1 MEREGEEGSSKGW
14 SCDTNWTVAKGS
26 SSLDASISF
35 DTSDEDAPDLTSDG
49 TLLLRP
55 SASDDPPP
63 CEVTVFFK
71 GKYEIHRVYARTSAR
86 IFEIYY
92 TKDADR
98 NSTKEYLCTVKCGP
112 ASSDENL
119 HGSSQNSSVHSSEEE
134 SWVDVKTPQI
144 HYEATAEIS
153 DAEPCA
159 SLTLRFLSLHTKSS
173 VHVEEIYIYSDPID
187 ESSTSTTQDS
197 SSGTT
202 GNSNASSLFAMLVP
216 NLLQMSKSGRSSRI
230 NERYFS
236 HDRIQ
241 NTDDVRDQNA
251 KLDTSVTE
259 EPSTEAV
266 YHTEESYPVATDT
279 SLPSLVQSQNST
291 SSYQTHAGSSS
302 KADVRQVDQEAAVN
316 TDPLKVGP
324 TSNESA
330 NRIEKILEQ
339 LVFKVDKIE
348 TYITKFEEKM
358 VGPII
363 CIESRLERLENQF
376 NLLTKDL
383 HSMRVPPREPCSRA
397 TDEIEKSQDP
407 VVSPD
412 DDSMA
417 DGVAGCQV
425 ETKTC
430 TGTTFKAPECMSE
443 DESDDDVRDDD
454 MEVNTCVPNK
464 RKPIS
469 IDGALASALAAF
481 ATESSPN
488 ISTVTS
494 DKINDPDLVKGV
506 PLVSIDEVDSDL
518 LSSFEAVTHTDQ
530 NYNAKDITCAEGS
543 REDSD
548 VDSQIKP
555 GLFAKSIIGE
565 VSDEEEEVETGFAPD
580 PLSSFEAV
588 TVTHADRNYNAK
600 DITYAVGPTE
610 GSREDSHIDSQIKPG
625 LFSKSI
631 IGEVSDEEEEAETG
645 FAPDP
650 LSSFEAVTVTHAD
663 RNYNEVGRGE
673 EETTNLDDENLYRVD
688 ERDIV
693 SEVGPSL
700 FSKSVIGEVS
710 DEEEEV
716 ETGYAP
722 DSPRFTCNSP
732 LSSSDFEPNLPN
744 YSEILNGWGN
754 DSSSSTDS
762 SFDESFLKT
771 KINTDFVGTSNEGG
785 EKVSV
790 IWDEVKMRDP
800 LAVLLDEMTAL
811 KEEENNTSVTNDD
824 PFIDFENLSN
834 PSEVGPTYS
843 NMPQFE
849 SLI

>member
-1 MEREGEEGSSKGW
+1 MEREGEEGSSVKGW
-14 SCDTNWTVAKGS
+14 SCETNWTVAKGS

-55 SASDDPPP
+55 SASSDPPP

-119 HGSSQNSSVHSSEEE
+119 HGSSQSSSVHSSEEE
-134 SWVDVKTPQI
+134 SWVDVKTPQM

-153 DAEPCA
+153 DAEPCS

-197 SSGTT
+197 STSTT
-202 GNSNASSLFAMLVP
+202 GNNNASSLFAMLVP
-216 NLLQMSKSGRSSRI
+216 NLLQMSKSGLSSRI

-236 HDRIQ
+236 PDRLQ

-251 KLDTSVTE
+251 KLDTSITQ
-259 EPSTEAV
+259 EPSRAAV
-266 YHTEESYPVATDT
+266 EKDPVATDT
-279 SLPSLVQSQNST
+279 TLPSLVQSQNNT
-291 SSYQTHAGSSS
+291 SPYQNHAGNSS
-302 KADVRQVDQEAAVN
+302 KADIRQVNQEAAVN
-316 TDPLKVGP
+316 TVPVKVGP
-324 TSNESA
+324 ASNEST

-339 LVFKVDKIE
+339 LVSKVEKIE
-348 TYITKFEEKM
+348 TYFTKFEEKM

-376 NLLTKDL
+376 DLLTKDL
-383 HSMRVPPREPCSRA
+383 QSMRVPPTE
-397 TDEIEKSQDP
+397 EIEKSQDP
-407 VVSPD
+407 VSPD
-412 DDSMA
+412 DDSTA
-417 DGVAGCQV
+417 DDVAGCQV

-430 TGTTFKAPECMSE
+430 TGTTFKAPDCISE
-443 DESDDDVRDDD
+443 DESDDDVHDGNDDVRHD
-454 MEVNTCVPNK
+454 EMEVDTRVPSK

-481 ATESSPN
+481 ATEASPN

-494 DKINDPDLVKGV
+494 DKMNDPDLAKGV

-530 NYNAKDITCAEGS
+530 NYNAKDTTCAVGPTEDS

-548 VDSQIKP
+548 IHSQTKP
-555 GLFAKSIIGE
+555 GLFSASVIGEVSDEEEMEAGYAPDLLSSFKAGTHTDQNYNAKDITCAVGPTEDSREDSDIHSQTKPGLFTRSGIGEVSDEEEGEVGYAPDPLSSFKAVTVTNLDDENYQPVDIRDINCEVGPTEENSEVGPSLFSKSIIGE
-565 VSDEEEEVETGFAPD
+565 VSDEEEEVETG
-580 PLSSFEAV
+580 
-588 TVTHADRNYNAK
+588 
-600 DITYAVGPTE
+600 
-610 GSREDSHIDSQIKPG
+610 
-625 LFSKSI
+625 
-631 IGEVSDEEEEAETG
+631 
-645 FAPDP
+645 
-650 LSSFEAVTVTHAD
+650 
-663 RNYNEVGRGE
+663 
-673 EETTNLDDENLYRVD
+673 
-688 ERDIV
+688 
-693 SEVGPSL
+693 
-700 FSKSVIGEVS
+700 
-710 DEEEEV
+710 
-716 ETGYAP
+716 YAP
-722 DSPRFTCNSP
+722 GSPRFTCNSP
-732 LSSSDFEPNLPN
+732 LSSSDFEPSLPN
-744 YSEILNGWGN
+744 YGEILNGWGN

-771 KINTDFVGTSNEGG
+771 KINTDFDTFNEAKMQDPMEVLWG
-785 EKVSV
+785 EMSG
-790 IWDEVKMRDP
+790 
-800 LAVLLDEMTAL
+800 L
-811 KEEENNTSVTNDD
+811 KEEESNTSGGANVD
-824 PFIDFENLSN
+824 PFIDFENFTN
-834 PSEVGPTYS
+834 PSEVGPTDS

>member
-1 MEREGEEGSSKGW
+1 MEREGEEGSSVKGW
-14 SCDTNWTVAKGS
+14 SCETNWTVAKGS

-55 SASDDPPP
+55 SASSDPPP

-119 HGSSQNSSVHSSEEE
+119 HGSSQSSSVHSSEEE
-134 SWVDVKTPQI
+134 SWVDVKTPQM

-153 DAEPCA
+153 DAEPCS

-197 SSGTT
+197 STSTT
-202 GNSNASSLFAMLVP
+202 GNNNASSLFAMLVP
-216 NLLQMSKSGRSSRI
+216 NLLQMSKSGLSSRI

-236 HDRIQ
+236 PDRLQ

-251 KLDTSVTE
+251 KLDTSITQ
-259 EPSTEAV
+259 EPSRAAV
-266 YHTEESYPVATDT
+266 EKDPVATDT
-279 SLPSLVQSQNST
+279 TLPSLVQSQNNT
-291 SSYQTHAGSSS
+291 SPYQNHAGNSS
-302 KADVRQVDQEAAVN
+302 KADIRQVNQEAAVN
-316 TDPLKVGP
+316 TVPVKVGP
-324 TSNESA
+324 ASNEST

-339 LVFKVDKIE
+339 LVSKVEKIE
-348 TYITKFEEKM
+348 TYFTKFEEKM

-376 NLLTKDL
+376 DLLTKDL
-383 HSMRVPPREPCSRA
+383 QSMRVPPTE
-397 TDEIEKSQDP
+397 EIEKSQDP
-407 VVSPD
+407 VSPD
-412 DDSMA
+412 DDSTA
-417 DGVAGCQV
+417 DDVAGCQV

-430 TGTTFKAPECMSE
+430 TGTTFKAPDCISE
-443 DESDDDVRDDD
+443 DESDDDVHDGNDDVRHD
-454 MEVNTCVPNK
+454 EMEVDTRVPSK

-481 ATESSPN
+481 ATEASPN

-494 DKINDPDLVKGV
+494 DKMNDPDLAKGV

-530 NYNAKDITCAEGS
+530 NYNAKDTTCAVGPTEDS

-548 VDSQIKP
+548 IHSQTKP
-555 GLFAKSIIGE
+555 GLFSASVIGE
-565 VSDEEEEVETGFAPD
+565 VSDEEEMEAGYAPD
-580 PLSSFEAV
+580 LLSSFKAG
-588 TVTHADRNYNAK
+588 THTDQNYNAK
-600 DITYAVGPTE
+600 DITCAVGPTE
-610 GSREDSHIDSQIKPG
+610 DSREDSDIHSQTKPG
-625 LFSKSI
+625 LFTRSG
-631 IGEVSDEEEEAETG
+631 IGEVSDEEEGEVG
-645 FAPDP
+645 YAPDP
-650 LSSFEAVTVTHAD
+650 LSSFKAVTV
-663 RNYNEVGRGE
+663 
-673 EETTNLDDENLYRVD
+673 TNLDDENYQPVD
-688 ERDIV
+688 IRDINC
-693 SEVGPSL
+693 EVGPSL
-700 FSKSVIGEVS
+700 FSRSVIGEVS

-722 DSPRFTCNSP
+722 GSPRFTCNSP
-732 LSSSDFEPNLPN
+732 LSSSDFEPSLPN
-744 YSEILNGWGN
+744 YGEILNGWGN

-771 KINTDFVGTSNEGG
+771 KINTDFDTFNEAKMQDPMEVLWG
-785 EKVSV
+785 EMSG
-790 IWDEVKMRDP
+790 
-800 LAVLLDEMTAL
+800 L
-811 KEEENNTSVTNDD
+811 KEEESNTSGGANVD
-824 PFIDFENLSN
+824 PFIDFENFTN
-834 PSEVGPTYS
+834 PSEVGPTDS